1 MISKDPLPPIL
12 EVENLVTRFHTLE
25 GTVFAVNG
33 VDFRLHPGETLG
45 IVGES
50 GCGKSVTMLSILQL
64 IRRPPGEIVSGRATF
79 QGSDLLRL
87 SEDKIRRVRGAH
99 IGMIFQDPM
108 TFLNPV
114 LTIGLQIT
122 EPLMVHKGM
131 GTAQA
136 HARAIELLQ
145 MVRMPE
151 PESRFHQYAHQL
163 SGGMRQRAM
172 IAMAMACN
180 PDILVADE
188 PTTAL
193 DVTIQAQLIRLV
205 KQLRDDMGMSIIWIT
220 HDLGIIAGLAQR
232 VIVMYAGYIIE
243 EAPVAELYGHPSH
256 PYTQGLLS
264 SLPRLNSLERQR
276 LKAIPGLPTLLLEKP
291 VGCPFEPRCA
301 FRFERC
307 QKEFPQ
313 TCDLGQGHRVAC
325 WLSFK
330 EGEACHE

>member
-1 MISKDPLPPIL
+1 MTASAPPLRVL

-33 VDFRLHPGETLG
+33 VDFHLNRGEILG

-64 IRRPPGEIVSGRATF
+64 IRRPPGEVVSGRATF
-79 QGSDLLRL
+79 QGSDLLHL
-87 SEDKIRRVRGAH
+87 SEEKIRRVRGAH

-114 LTIGLQIT
+114 LTVGLQII
-122 EPLMVHKGM
+122 EPLMAHKRM
-131 GTAQA
+131 GGAEA
-136 HARAIELLQ
+136 HARAMELLQ
-145 MVRMPE
+145 MVNMPE
-151 PESRFHQYAHQL
+151 PESRFHQYPHQL

-180 PDILVADE
+180 PEILVADE

-205 KQLRDDMGMSIIWIT
+205 KKLRDDLGMSIIWIT
-220 HDLGIIAGLAQR
+220 HDLGIIAGLTQR
-232 VIVMYAGYIIE
+232 VIVMYAGYVIE
-243 EAPVAELYGHPSH
+243 EAPVTELYSHPSH
-256 PYTQGLLS
+256 PYTQGLLG
-264 SLPRLNSLERQR
+264 SLPRLNTMERRR
-276 LKAIPGLPTLLLEKP
+276 LTAIPGLPPLLLQKP
-291 VGCPFEPRCA
+291 TGCPFEPRCA
-301 FRFERC
+301 FRMQRC

-313 TCDLGQGHRVAC
+313 TCDLGHGHRVAC

-330 EGEACHE
+330 EGAVCHD